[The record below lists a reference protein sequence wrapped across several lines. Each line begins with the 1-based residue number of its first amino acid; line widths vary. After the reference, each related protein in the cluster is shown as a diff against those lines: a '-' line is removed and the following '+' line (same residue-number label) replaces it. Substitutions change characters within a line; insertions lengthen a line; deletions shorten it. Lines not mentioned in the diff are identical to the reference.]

1 MKHILVPTDFSEQ
14 AEYALRAAALLAK
27 KNNASIYLLHLL
39 ELPSQ
44 MSDAV
49 SSGKSI
55 PEVILFIRKAN
66 ERLEDLKSQSYLQDI
81 LVESSVQLEKAFSG
95 ILSFNETNEIDLII
109 MGSHGSSNTEHLFIG
124 SNTEKVVRLSKAPVL
139 VIKKDPEDF
148 QLEKIVFASDF
159 SKETKKPFKSL
170 LKFSQETNAKLL
182 LVMINT
188 PNSFKTTQKSDE
200 IMRKFLK
207 KYDLKNYSTH
217 VHNDTNIEKGITNF
231 AESQG
236 ADLISICTHGRTRLS
251 HFFNSSI
258 SQGLINHESRPVLT
272 FRI

>member
-109 MGSHGSSNTEHLFIG
+109 MGSHGTLIHRLQYRKSSSLVQSPCF
-124 SNTEKVVRLSKAPVL
+124 SNKKRPRRLP
-139 VIKKDPEDF
+139 IRKD
-148 QLEKIVFASDF
+148 
-159 SKETKKPFKSL
+159 
-170 LKFSQETNAKLL
+170 
-182 LVMINT
+182 
-188 PNSFKTTQKSDE
+188 
-200 IMRKFLK
+200 
-207 KYDLKNYSTH
+207 
-217 VHNDTNIEKGITNF
+217 
-231 AESQG
+231 
-236 ADLISICTHGRTRLS
+236 SIC
-251 HFFNSSI
+251 I
-258 SQGLINHESRPVLT
+258 
-272 FRI
+272 